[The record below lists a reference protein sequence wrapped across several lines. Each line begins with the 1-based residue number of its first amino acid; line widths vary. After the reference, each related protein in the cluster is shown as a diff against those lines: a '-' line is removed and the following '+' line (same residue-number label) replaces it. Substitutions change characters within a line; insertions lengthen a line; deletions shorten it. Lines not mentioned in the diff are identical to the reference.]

1 MLINTISQ
9 VVFAQTANDEI
20 AFFDGTYNKTYITK
34 HRIKT
39 VIVEHHNPKFKSSK
53 AVYNFSRN
61 GLLESMNSI
70 DSNGRV
76 NILYRFSFDAYGNLC
91 RIISQMA
98 DSKHAD
104 TSNARLVYN
113 KNLLVE
119 EKTVYAP
126 IPFFHFYDENGLRI
140 KSVNRYHNGRLTA
153 SMRKVEYS
161 YDEQNRPLRIT
172 DRVVDSTT
180 DTTQQWMSDRVYS
193 YPNNKTIIISEKI
206 ANEFLLTSRGQQKI
220 MFDSKG
226 SVIAFESDVAVS
238 RYYVYNRKG
247 LMQQK
252 IEKYPSTFETLS
264 QYLFKTTYE
273 YSFW

>member
-1 MLINTISQ
+1 MWINIVSQ
-9 VVFAQTANDEI
+9 VVFAQVANDEN
-20 AFFDGTYNKTYITK
+20 AFFDGTYNKAYITK

-39 VIVEHHNPKFKSSK
+39 VIVEHHNPKLKSSK
-53 AVYNFSRN
+53 VIYNFSKE

-91 RIISQMA
+91 RIINQMA

-104 TSNARLVYN
+104 TFNARLVYN

-119 EKTVYAP
+119 EKTVYASIP
-126 IPFFHFYDENGLRI
+126 IFHFYDENGLRI
-140 KSVNRYHNGRLTA
+140 KSVNRYYNGWLTT
-153 SMRKVEYS
+153 SMRKVDYS
-161 YDEQNRPLRIT
+161 YDEHNRPLRIT
-172 DRVVDSTT
+172 DRIVDSTA
-180 DTTQQWMSDRVYS
+180 DTTQQWMSDRLYS
-193 YPNNKTIIISEKI
+193 YPNKKLIIISEKI
-206 ANEFLLTSRGQQKI
+206 ANGFFSTNRGQQKI
-220 MFDSKG
+220 VLDRKG

-238 RYYVYNRKG
+238 RYYLYNRKG

-264 QYLFKTTYE
+264 QHLFKTTYG